1 MEFVIFNFWNPQ
13 CLMLLVYTHKI
24 TPRVTYT
31 FKHIC
36 KRILGLEIG
45 FTSKV
50 EDFIAH
56 DSLKMSYARQPLS
69 HELFVRS
76 NNLLFETGLSDID
89 ISVQQWENTKGF
101 FSTGD
106 RSDLPFD
113 IFAASFYLLS
123 RYEEYLP
130 HVKDD
135 YGRFLASESLASQHK
150 FINQPVVDIW
160 AYKLQAVLQERFP
173 DYKFTTRKYNVK
185 PVIDVP
191 MAYYFK
197 HKGLLRTIG
206 GTLNDLGRFKL
217 KQTYT
222 RYLVL
227 MGFKRDPYDTFKWI
241 IRKQKKYDFKFI
253 VLFLIGDYSTY
264 DKNISTNRKS
274 FVSLIK
280 SVADYCDVGIKASY
294 FSLNNIKTLK
304 AEKIRME
311 GITHTDLKAVRHSF
325 SKLNL
330 PTSYRNLVE
339 LEINQDF
346 TMGYIDTLG
355 FRAGT
360 CTPFQFYD
368 LDYEVQTPLQINP
381 YQCLDYAL
389 LKYNSELDKTEHL
402 QKLINEVKAVNGTF
416 VAVFHNYSFS
426 DLDRWKGF
434 KSLFNLILES
444 SE

>member
-1 MEFVIFNFWNPQ
+1 
-13 CLMLLVYTHKI
+13 MLLVYTHKI

-36 KRILGLEIG
+36 KRILGIEVR

-56 DSLKMSYARQPLS
+56 DSLKMSYTKQPLS
-69 HELFVRS
+69 SELFIRS
-76 NNLLFETGLSDID
+76 NDLLFETGLSDID
-89 ISVQQWENTKGF
+89 INVQTWENTKGF
-101 FSTGD
+101 FPTGE

-113 IFAASFYLLS
+113 IFAAAFYLLS

-135 YGRFLASESLASQHK
+135 YGRFLASESLA
-150 FINQPVVDIW
+150 FINKFLQQPVVDIW
-160 AYKLQAVLQERFP
+160 AYKLKAVLSERFP
-173 DYKFTTRKYNVK
+173 NYEFPERSYGVQ

-197 HKGLLRTIG
+197 NKGFLRTIG
-206 GTLNDLGRFKL
+206 GTLNDLRRLRL
-217 KQTYT
+217 KQLYF

-227 MGFKRDPYDTFKWI
+227 FGFKRDPYDTFKWI
-241 IRKQKKYDFKFI
+241 IRRQKQHNFKFT

-264 DKNISTNRKS
+264 DKNINTNKKD
-274 FVSLIK
+274 FISLIK
-280 SVADYCDVGIKASY
+280 SVADYCDVGLKASY
-294 FSLNNIKTLK
+294 FSLTDISILK
-304 AEKIRME
+304 KEKLKME
-311 GITHTDLKAVRHSF
+311 SITHTDLKAVRHSF

-339 LEINQDF
+339 LEIHQDY
-346 TMGYIDTLG
+346 TMGYINTLG

-381 YQCLDYAL
+381 YHCLDFGL
-389 LKYNSELDKTEHL
+389 LKYNSLLDKTEHL
-402 QKLINEVKAVNGTF
+402 QKIINEVKAVNGTF
-416 VAVFHNYSFS
+416 TTVFHNYSFS
-426 DLDRWKGF
+426 DLDRWKGYR
-434 KSLFNLILES
+434 SLFNLILES
-444 SE
+444 AE

>member
-1 MEFVIFNFWNPQ
+1 
-13 CLMLLVYTHKI
+13 MLLVYTHKI
-24 TPRVTYT
+24 TPRLKYV

-36 KRILGLEIG
+36 KRILGLEVK

-56 DSLKMSYARQPLS
+56 DSLKMSYAKQPLS
-69 HELFVRS
+69 NELFIRS
-76 NNLLFETGLSDID
+76 NELLFEQGLSDID

-101 FSTGD
+101 FVANE

-135 YGRFLASESLASQHK
+135 YGRFMVKESLAFKHR
-150 FINQPVVDIW
+150 FLNQPVVDIW
-160 AYKLQAVLQERFP
+160 AYKLQAVLKQRFP
-173 DYKFTTRKYNVK
+173 DFDFPTRNYKIQ

-191 MAYYFK
+191 AAFYFRK
-197 HKGLLRTIG
+197 KGLLRTIG
-206 GTLNDLGRFKL
+206 GTFTDIGRFRL
-217 KQTYT
+217 KQLYQ

-241 IRKQKKYDFKFI
+241 ITKQKQCDFRFM

-264 DKNISTNRKS
+264 DKNISTNKKE

-294 FSLNNIKTLK
+294 FALEDILLLK
-304 AEKIRME
+304 KEKEKME
-311 GITHTDLKAVRHSF
+311 GIINTDLKAVRHSF

-330 PTSYRNLVE
+330 PQSYRNLIE

-368 LDYEVQTPLQINP
+368 LDYETQTPLRINP
-381 YQCLDYAL
+381 YHCLDFAL
-389 LKYNSELDKTEHL
+389 LKYQSQLDKEEHL

-416 VAVFHNYSFS
+416 TPIFHNYTFS
-426 DLDRWKGF
+426 DLSRWDGF
-434 KSLFNLILES
+434 RSLFNLIIES
-444 SE
+444 AE

>member
-1 MEFVIFNFWNPQ
+1 
-13 CLMLLVYTHKI
+13 MLLVYTHKI
-24 TPRVTYT
+24 TPRLKFT

-36 KRILGLEIG
+36 KRILGLEVK

-56 DSLKMSYARQPLS
+56 DSLKMSYAKQPLS
-69 HELFVRS
+69 NELFVRS
-76 NNLLFETGLSDID
+76 HNLLFESGISDLD
-89 ISVQQWENTKGF
+89 ITIHQWENTKGI
-101 FSTGD
+101 FSTGE

-135 YGRFLASESLASQHK
+135 FGRFMAKESIAYKHRFL
-150 FINQPVVDIW
+150 NQPIVDIW
-160 AYKLQAVLQERFP
+160 AYKFRDVLLEHFPEFNFPERT
-173 DYKFTTRKYNVK
+173 YKIK

-191 MAYYFK
+191 MAYYYRK
-197 HKGLLRTIG
+197 KGLLRTIG
-206 GTLNDLGRFKL
+206 GTLKDIGKFRFKQL
-217 KQTYT
+217 YQ

-241 IRKQKKYDFKFI
+241 ITKQKQSDFKFM

-264 DKNISTNRKS
+264 DKNISVNKKE

-294 FSLNNIKTLK
+294 FSLEDITILK
-304 AEKIRME
+304 KEKLKME
-311 GITHTDLKAVRHSF
+311 AVINRDLQAVRHSF

-330 PTSYRNLVE
+330 PQSYRNLIE
-339 LEINQDF
+339 LEIHQDY

-360 CTPFQFYD
+360 CTPFQYYD
-368 LDYEVQTPLQINP
+368 IDFEVETPLKINP
-381 YQCLDYAL
+381 YHCLDFAL
-389 LKYNSELDKTEHL
+389 LKYQSELDKKEHL
-402 QKLINEVKAVNGTF
+402 QKLIKEVKDVNGTF
-416 VAVFHNYSFS
+416 TPVFHNYTFS
-426 DLDRWKGF
+426 NLERWNGF
-434 KSLFNLILES
+434 RSLFSLILES
-444 SE
+444 ADEE

>member
-1 MEFVIFNFWNPQ
+1 
-13 CLMLLVYTHKI
+13 MLLVYSHKI
-24 TPRVTYT
+24 TPRLKYT

-36 KRILGLEIG
+36 KRILGLEIK

-56 DSLKMSYARQPLS
+56 DSLKMSYTRQPLS
-69 HELFVRS
+69 YELFVRS
-76 NNLLFETGLSDID
+76 NELLFEQGLSDLD
-89 ISVQQWENTKGF
+89 INVQNWENTKGF
-101 FSTGD
+101 FAAGE
-106 RSDLPFD
+106 RSDLPYD

-135 YGRFLASESLASQHK
+135 YGRFMAKESLAYK
-150 FINQPVVDIW
+150 NRFLNQPVIDIW
-160 AYKLQAVLQERFP
+160 AYKLQAVLKERFP
-173 DYKFTTRKYNVK
+173 DFKFSDRKYRLQ
-185 PVIDVP
+185 PIIDVP
-191 MAYYFK
+191 MAYYFRK
-197 HKGLLRTIG
+197 KGLLRTIG
-206 GTLNDLGRFKL
+206 GTFTDIGRFRFRQL
-217 KQTYT
+217 YQ

-241 IRKQKKYDFKFI
+241 ITKQKQCDFKFT

-264 DKNISTNRKS
+264 DKSISTNKKE

-280 SVADYCDVGIKASY
+280 SFADYCYVGIKASY
-294 FSLNNIKTLK
+294 FALEDISILK
-304 AEKIRME
+304 KEKLKME
-311 GITHTDLKAVRHSF
+311 AIINSDLHAVRHSF

-330 PTSYRNLVE
+330 PQSYRNLIE

-381 YQCLDYAL
+381 YHCLDFGL
-389 LKYNSELDKTEHL
+389 LKYASQLDKQEHL
-402 QKLINEVKAVNGTF
+402 QKLIDEVKAVNGTF
-416 VAVFHNYSFS
+416 TPVFHNYTFS
-426 DLDRWKGF
+426 NQERWKGF
-434 KSLFNLILES
+434 RSLFNLILES
-444 SE
+444 AE

>member
-1 MEFVIFNFWNPQ
+1 
-13 CLMLLVYTHKI
+13 MLLVYTHKI
-24 TPRVTYT
+24 TPRLTYT

-36 KRILGLEIG
+36 KRILGLDVR

-56 DSLKMSYARQPLS
+56 DSLKMSYSKQPLS
-69 HELFVRS
+69 NELFVRS
-76 NNLLFETGLSDID
+76 NELLFEHGLSDID
-89 ISVQQWENTKGF
+89 INVQPWDNTKGF
-101 FSTGD
+101 FATGD

-113 IFAASFYLLS
+113 IFASSFYLLS

-130 HVKDD
+130 HVSDI
-135 YGRFLASESLASQHK
+135 YGRFMAKESLAYNYRFLH
-150 FINQPVVDIW
+150 QPVIDIW
-160 AYKLQAVLQERFP
+160 AYKLRDVLQNRFP
-173 DYKFTTRKYNVK
+173 KFQFPTRKYQLQ

-191 MAYYFK
+191 TAFYFRK
-197 HKGLLRTIG
+197 KGILRTLG
-206 GTLNDLGRFKL
+206 GTLNDIVRFRI
-217 KQTYT
+217 KQLYQ

-227 MGFKRDPYDTFKWI
+227 MGFERDPYDTFKWI
-241 IRKQKKYDFKFI
+241 ITKQKQCKFKFI

-264 DKNISTNRKS
+264 DKNINTNKKT

-280 SVADYCDVGIKASY
+280 SVADYCHVGIKASY
-294 FSLNNIKTLK
+294 FALDDISILK
-304 AEKIRME
+304 KEKLKME
-311 GITHTDLKAVRHSF
+311 AITNTDLRAVRHSF

-346 TMGYIDTLG
+346 SMGYVDTLG

-368 LDYEVQTPLQINP
+368 LDFEVQTPLQINP
-381 YQCLDYAL
+381 YHCLDFAL
-389 LKYNSELDKTEHL
+389 LKYQSELDKTEHL
-402 QKLINEVKAVNGTF
+402 QKLIDEVKAVNGTF
-416 VAVFHNYSFS
+416 TPVFHNYTFS
-426 DLDRWKGF
+426 NLDQWKGF
-434 KSLFNLILES
+434 RSLFNLILDS

>member
-1 MEFVIFNFWNPQ
+1 
-13 CLMLLVYTHKI
+13 MLLVYTHKI

-31 FKHIC
+31 FKHLC
-36 KRILGLEIG
+36 KRILGLEVR

-56 DSLKMSYARQPLS
+56 DSLKMSYAKQPLS

-76 NNLLFETGLSDID
+76 NDLLFEVGLSDID
-89 ISVQQWENTKGF
+89 INVQQWDNTKGF
-101 FSTGD
+101 FATGE

-130 HVKDD
+130 HVRDD
-135 YGRFLASESLASQHK
+135 YGRFLASESLAFEHK
-150 FINQPVVDIW
+150 FLHQPIIDIW
-160 AYKLQAVLQERFP
+160 AIKLRTVLKERFP
-173 DYKFTTRKYNVK
+173 DYEFPQRKYKVQ

-191 MAYYFK
+191 MAYDFK
-197 HKGLLRTIG
+197 YKGLLRTIG
-206 GTLNDLGRFKL
+206 GTINDLRRFKL
-217 KQTYT
+217 RRLYT
-222 RYLVL
+222 RYSVL

-241 IRKQKKYDFKFI
+241 IRKQKKYDFKFM

-264 DKNISTNRKS
+264 DKNINTNKKS
-274 FVSLIK
+274 FVALIK
-280 SVADYCDVGIKASY
+280 SIADYCDVGIKSSY
-294 FSLNNIKTLK
+294 FSLDDISILK
-304 AEKIRME
+304 QEKLKME
-311 GITHTDLKAVRHSF
+311 AITHSDLKAVRHSF

-346 TMGYIDTLG
+346 TMGYINTLG

-381 YQCLDYAL
+381 YQCLDFAL
-389 LKYNSELDKTEHL
+389 LKYNSQLDKTEHL
-402 QKLINEVKAVNGTF
+402 QKIINEVKAVNGTF
-416 VAVFHNYSFS
+416 TAIFHNYAFS
-426 DLDRWKGF
+426 DLPRWQGYR
-434 KSLFNLILES
+434 SLFNVVLES
-444 SE
+444 SK

>member
-1 MEFVIFNFWNPQ
+1 
-13 CLMLLVYTHKI
+13 MLLVYTHKI

-36 KRILGLEIG
+36 RRVLGIEVR

-56 DSLKMSYARQPLS
+56 DSLKMSYAKKPLS
-69 HELFVRS
+69 NELFVRS
-76 NNLLFETGLSDID
+76 HDLLFDHGLSDLEIN
-89 ISVQQWENTKGF
+89 VQQWGNTKGF
-101 FSTGD
+101 FATSE

-113 IFAASFYLLS
+113 IFAASFYMLS

-130 HVKDD
+130 HVKDE
-135 YGRFLASESLASQHK
+135 YGRFLASESLAFHHK
-150 FINQPVVDIW
+150 FLNQPVVDLW
-160 AYKLQAVLQERFP
+160 AYKLKDVLMQRFP
-173 DYKFTTRKYNVK
+173 DYNFPERKYTVQ

-197 HKGLLRTIG
+197 HKGFLRTIG
-206 GTLNDLGRFKL
+206 GTLNDLRRLKL
-217 KQTYT
+217 KQLYLRYT
-222 RYLVL
+222 VL

-241 IRKQKKYDFKFI
+241 IRKQKANKIKFT

-264 DKNISTNRKS
+264 DKGISTTKKD
-274 FVSLIK
+274 FISLIK
-280 SVADYCDVGIKASY
+280 SVADYCNVGIKASY
-294 FSLNNIKTLK
+294 FSLNDVAILK
-304 AEKIRME
+304 KEKLKME
-311 GITHTDLKAVRHSF
+311 AITHIDLNAVRHSF

-330 PTSYRNLVE
+330 PISYRNLVE

-381 YQCLDYAL
+381 YHCLDFAL
-389 LKYNSELDKTEHL
+389 LKYDSLLDKTEHL
-402 QKLINEVKAVNGTF
+402 QEVIDEVKAVNGIFTP
-416 VAVFHNYSFS
+416 VFHNYSFS
-426 DLDRWKGF
+426 NLDRWEGF
-434 KSLFNLILES
+434 RSLFNLILD
-444 SE
+444 SEE

>member
-1 MEFVIFNFWNPQ
+1 
-13 CLMLLVYTHKI
+13 MLLVYTHKI

-36 KRILGLEIG
+36 KRILGIEVS

-56 DSLKMSYARQPLS
+56 DSLKMSYAKQPLS
-69 HELFVRS
+69 NELFVRS
-76 NNLLFETGLSDID
+76 NDLLFETGLSDIN
-89 ISVQQWENTKGF
+89 IQVQQWENTKGF
-101 FSTGD
+101 FSTGE

-135 YGRFLASESLASQHK
+135 YGRFLASESLAFQHK
-150 FINQPVVDIW
+150 FLQQPVVDIW
-160 AYKLQAVLQERFP
+160 AYKLKDVLSVRFP
-173 DYKFTTRKYNVK
+173 EYQFPERHYKIQ

-191 MAYYFK
+191 MAYYYRN
-197 HKGLLRTIG
+197 KGLLRTIG
-206 GTLNDLGRFKL
+206 GTLNDLRRLRL
-217 KQTYT
+217 KQLYF

-227 MGFKRDPYDTFKWI
+227 FGFKRDPHNTFKWI
-241 IRKQKKYDFKFI
+241 IRKQKQYDFKFM

-264 DKNISTNRKS
+264 DKNINTNKKD

-280 SVADYCDVGIKASY
+280 SVADYCDVGLKASY
-294 FSLNNIKTLK
+294 FSLNDISILK
-304 AEKIRME
+304 KEKLKME
-311 GITHTDLKAVRHSF
+311 SIIHTDLTAVRHSF

-339 LEINQDF
+339 LEVHQDF
-346 TMGYIDTLG
+346 TMGYVNTMG

-381 YQCLDYAL
+381 YHCLDFGL
-389 LKYNSELDKTEHL
+389 LKYNSLLDKTEHL
-402 QKLINEVKAVNGTF
+402 QKIIREVKAVNGTF
-416 VAVFHNYSFS
+416 TPIFHNYSFG

-434 KSLFNLILES
+434 RSLFNLILES
-444 SE
+444 AD

>member
-1 MEFVIFNFWNPQ
+1 
-13 CLMLLVYTHKI
+13 MLLVYTHKI

-36 KRILGLEIG
+36 RRVLGIEVR

-56 DSLKMSYARQPLS
+56 DSLKMSYAKKPLS
-69 HELFVRS
+69 NELFVRS
-76 NNLLFETGLSDID
+76 HDLLFDHGLSDLEIN
-89 ISVQQWENTKGF
+89 VQQWGNTKGF
-101 FSTGD
+101 FATSE

-113 IFAASFYLLS
+113 IFAASFYMLS

-130 HVKDD
+130 HVKDE
-135 YGRFLASESLASQHK
+135 YGRFLASESLAFHHK
-150 FINQPVVDIW
+150 FLNQPVVDLW
-160 AYKLQAVLQERFP
+160 AYKLKDVLMQRFP
-173 DYKFTTRKYNVK
+173 DYNFPERKYTVQ

-197 HKGLLRTIG
+197 HKGFLRTIG
-206 GTLNDLGRFKL
+206 GTLNDLRRLKL
-217 KQTYT
+217 KQLYFRYT
-222 RYLVL
+222 VL
-227 MGFKRDPYDTFKWI
+227 MGFKRDPYDTFRWI
-241 IRKQKKYDFKFI
+241 IRKQKANKTKFT

-264 DKNISTNRKS
+264 DKGISTTKKD
-274 FVSLIK
+274 FISLIK
-280 SVADYCDVGIKASY
+280 SVADYCNVGIKASY
-294 FSLNNIKTLK
+294 FSLNDVAILK
-304 AEKIRME
+304 KEKLKME
-311 GITHTDLKAVRHSF
+311 AITHIDLNAVRHSF

-330 PTSYRNLVE
+330 PVSYRNLVE

-381 YQCLDYAL
+381 YHCLDFAL
-389 LKYNSELDKTEHL
+389 LKYDSLLDKTEHL
-402 QKLINEVKAVNGTF
+402 QEVIDEVKAVNGIFTP
-416 VAVFHNYSFS
+416 VFHNYSFS
-426 DLDRWKGF
+426 NLDRWEGF
-434 KSLFNLILES
+434 RSLFNLILD
-444 SE
+444 SEE

>member
-1 MEFVIFNFWNPQ
+1 
-13 CLMLLVYTHKI
+13 MLLVYTHKI

-36 KRILGLEIG
+36 KRILDLEVS
-45 FTSKV
+45 FTSKI

-56 DSLKMSYARQPLS
+56 DSLKMSYAKQPLS
-69 HELFVRS
+69 NELFVRS
-76 NNLLFETGLSDID
+76 NDLLFEIGLSDID
-89 ISVQQWENTKGF
+89 INVQQWESTKGF
-101 FSTGD
+101 FATGE

-113 IFAASFYLLS
+113 IFASAFYLLS

-130 HVKDD
+130 HVRDD
-135 YGRFLASESLASQHK
+135 YGRFLASESLAFEHK
-150 FINQPVVDIW
+150 FLHQPVVDIW
-160 AYKLQAVLQERFP
+160 AYKLQAVLKERFP
-173 DYKFTTRKYNVK
+173 DYGFPERKYKVQ

-191 MAYYFK
+191 SAYYFK

-206 GTLNDLGRFKL
+206 GTLNDLRRFKL
-217 KQTYT
+217 KQLYS
-222 RYLVL
+222 RYMVL
-227 MGFKRDPYDTFKWI
+227 MGFQRDPYDTFRWI
-241 IRKQKKYDFKFI
+241 IRKQKKYDFKFM

-264 DKNISTNRKS
+264 DKNINTNKKQ

-294 FSLNNIKTLK
+294 FSLDNVKTLK
-304 AEKIRME
+304 KEKLKME
-311 GITHTDLKAVRHSF
+311 AITHTDLKAVRHSF

-368 LDYEVQTPLQINP
+368 LDYEVQTPLRINP
-381 YQCLDYAL
+381 FQCLDFGL
-389 LKYNSELDKTEHL
+389 LKYSSELDKTEHL
-402 QKLINEVKAVNGTF
+402 QKVINEVKAVNGTF
-416 VAVFHNYSFS
+416 TAIFHNYAFS
-426 DLDRWKGF
+426 DVRRWKGF
-434 KSLFNLILES
+434 RSLFNLILES
-444 SE
+444 AE

>member
-1 MEFVIFNFWNPQ
+1 
-13 CLMLLVYTHKI
+13 MLLVYTHKI

-36 KRILGLEIG
+36 KRILGVEVR

-56 DSLKMSYARQPLS
+56 DSLKMSYAKQPLS

-76 NNLLFETGLSDID
+76 NDLLFENGLSDI
-89 ISVQQWENTKGF
+89 SVNVQAWDNTKGF
-101 FSTGD
+101 FATGE
-106 RSDLPFD
+106 RSNLPFD

-135 YGRFLASESLASQHK
+135 YGRFLASESLAYEHK
-150 FINQPVVDIW
+150 FLNQPIVDIW
-160 AYKLQAVLQERFP
+160 AYKLKAVLEERFP
-173 DYKFTTRKYNVK
+173 EYKFPERKYTVQ

-197 HKGLLRTIG
+197 HKGFLRTIG
-206 GTLNDLGRFKL
+206 GTINDLRRFKL
-217 KQTYT
+217 KQLYL
-222 RYLVL
+222 RYLVI

-241 IRKQKKYDFKFI
+241 IRKQKKHNIKFV

-264 DKNISTNRKS
+264 DKNININKKQ

-294 FSLNNIKTLK
+294 LSLDDIRILK
-304 AEKIRME
+304 KEKLKME
-311 GITHTDLKAVRHSF
+311 TITHRAIKAVRHSF

-339 LEINQDF
+339 LEMHEDYS
-346 TMGYIDTLG
+346 MGYIDTMG

-360 CTPFQFYD
+360 CTPYQFYD
-368 LDYEVQTPLQINP
+368 LDFEVQTPLQINP
-381 YQCLDYAL
+381 YQCLDYGL
-389 LKYNSELDKTEHL
+389 LKYHSELDKREHL
-402 QKLINEVKAVNGTF
+402 QKIINEVKAVNGTF
-416 VAVFHNYSFS
+416 VPVFHNYSFS
-426 DLDRWKGF
+426 NLDRWNGF
-434 KSLFNLILES
+434 RSLFNLILDTTE
-444 SE
+444 

>member
-1 MEFVIFNFWNPQ
+1 
-13 CLMLLVYTHKI
+13 MLLVYTHKI

-31 FKHIC
+31 FKHLC
-36 KRILGLEIG
+36 KRILGLEVR
-45 FTSKV
+45 FTSKI

-56 DSLKMSYARQPLS
+56 DSLKMSYAKQPLS
-69 HELFVRS
+69 NELFVRS
-76 NNLLFETGLSDID
+76 NELLFETGLSDVSIN
-89 ISVQQWENTKGF
+89 VQQWENTKGF
-101 FSTGD
+101 FATGE

-130 HVKDD
+130 HVSDD
-135 YGRFLASESLASQHK
+135 YGRFSASESLAYQHR
-150 FINQPVVDIW
+150 FLNQPVVDIW
-160 AYKLQAVLQERFP
+160 AYKLKDVLSERFP
-173 DYKFTTRKYNVK
+173 DFKFSERTYKVQ

-197 HKGLLRTIG
+197 NKGLLRTIG
-206 GTLNDLGRFKL
+206 GTLNDIRRFKL
-217 KQTYT
+217 KQLYE
-222 RYLVL
+222 RYSVL
-227 MGFKRDPYDTFKWI
+227 MGFTRDPYDTFKWI
-241 IRKQKKYDFKFI
+241 IRKQKKYNFKFM
-253 VLFLIGDYSTY
+253 VLFLIGDYSTF
-264 DKNISTNRKS
+264 DKNINTNKKQ

-280 SVADYCDVGIKASY
+280 YVADYCDVGIKASY
-294 FSLNNIKTLK
+294 LSLDDVAILK
-304 AEKIRME
+304 KEKLKME
-311 GITHTDLKAVRHSF
+311 AITHTDLKAVRHSF

-381 YQCLDYAL
+381 FECLDFGL
-389 LKYNSELDKTEHL
+389 LKYSSELDKTEHL

-416 VAVFHNYSFS
+416 TAIFHNYSFS
-426 DLDRWKGF
+426 GISRWKGF
-434 KSLFNLILES
+434 KNLFNLILES
-444 SE
+444 AE